1 MSSHP
6 PTIVSRVSDLI
17 GRTPLLRLEGLAP
30 EGTELLAKLEFF
42 NPGGSI
48 KDRPVRSMLDG
59 AEARGEL
66 QPGATLIEASSGN
79 TGISLA
85 MLCAERGYRC
95 VVVMPDDM
103 SVERRKLMQA
113 FGAKVF
119 LTAAKDGVGGSMRR
133 ARQLADELRGR
144 GETVFLTRQFDNPDN
159 PLAHEETTA
168 REILEQTGG
177 KLHAFVAGVGTGGT
191 ITGTG
196 RALKAAVQGV
206 TVYGVEPARAQ
217 AFRGLPYEPHAIQG
231 IGAGF
236 VPTIVDHDVLD
247 RVLAVTDEDAL
258 AMAQRLGHEFGLL
271 VGPSSGANVV
281 AAAQIA
287 AELGAGARVVTFLC
301 DTGERYLSA

>member
-1 MSSHP
+1 MSNHP

>member
-247 RVLAVTDEDAL
+247 RVIAVTDEDAL